1 MRSQPYNPGCQ
12 TPMRV
17 ARIENLQNRELRIAT
32 GQLVSTTV
40 EVLRME
46 ASVPSYTTTSI
57 RNVLKEKE
65 ISLSISADHPK
76 RIQSRNTATAT
87 HEIQL
92 AQKASELS
100 KALPDAL
107 NHRQQNKSFNIPPGH
122 LNAADSYSIYC
133 CVPGISNR
141 TISLKARMSTKCI
154 DNHHADCL
162 IYTDGL
168 ATLVSKDS
176 GFAVVITEGPAT
188 NPTTIDTIKERGRVF
203 TCSFEEELATSS
215 TALH

>member
-12 TPMRV
+12 TPMWV

-32 GQLVSTTV
+32 GELVSTTV

-46 ASVPSYTTTSI
+46 ASVTSYTTTSI

-65 ISLSISADHPK
+65 ISLYISADHPK
-76 RIQSRNTATAT
+76 RIQSRNTTTAT

-92 AQKASELS
+92 AQKANELS
-100 KALPDAL
+100 KALPNAL
-107 NHRQQNKSFNIPPGH
+107 NHCQQNKSFNIPPGH
-122 LNAADSYSIYC
+122 LNAANSYSIYC
-133 CVPGISNR
+133 CVSGISNR
-141 TISLKARMSTKCI
+141 TNISLKARMSTKGI

-168 ATLVSKDS
+168 ATLGSKDG
-176 GFAVVITEGPAT
+176 GFAVVIT
-188 NPTTIDTIKERGRVF
+188 
-203 TCSFEEELATSS
+203 
-215 TALH
+215 